1 MQGISTVVETRVAI
15 KAASPSKINSFELS
29 PPCFKLPRLAL
40 QSAGVAFLAS
50 TALVLTPLDASA
62 ALTITR
68 AAPEV
73 KTSLAARDKA
83 MEFQC
88 KGGMFDCDSDRRDFA
103 KNQYKEFV
111 KRNGGIVPED
121 GKASTTET
129 ANGKGKQ
136 SAASAA
142 PTIN

>member
-1 MQGISTVVETRVAI
+1 
-15 KAASPSKINSFELS
+15 
-29 PPCFKLPRLAL
+29 
-40 QSAGVAFLAS
+40 
-50 TALVLTPLDASA
+50 
-62 ALTITR
+62 
-68 AAPEV
+68 
-73 KTSLAARDKA
+73 

-88 KGGMFDCDSDRRDFA
+88 KGKNTAEENAYFYNCHLLKDVSQVQPVINSCTGGMFDCDSDRRDFA